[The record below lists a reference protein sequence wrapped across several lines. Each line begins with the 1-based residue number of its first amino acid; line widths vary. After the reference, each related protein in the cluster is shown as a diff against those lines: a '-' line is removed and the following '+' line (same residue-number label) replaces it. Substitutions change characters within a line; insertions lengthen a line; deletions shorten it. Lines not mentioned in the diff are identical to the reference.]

1 MPTGGKVV
9 LITGATRGIGF
20 AVAEALARR
29 GHVVYGAGRGR
40 TDAAKT
46 SARRIVLDVTDA
58 DAVRETLARILG
70 EQGRLDI
77 LINNAGI
84 GQCGAVEDTSLET
97 ARKVFETN
105 YFALLGMVRAVLPVM
120 RRQGGGVIANISSA
134 SGRIGIPFQ
143 AQYAASKFAVE
154 GLTEA
159 LYHEVKPWGVRVL
172 LIEPGDVGTTIWAG
186 TEKPSVSDSA
196 YGPALRRFLA
206 VKEEEMGA
214 RADAPERVAEEIAA
228 AVLSEGG
235 RFRFPVARMAGV
247 ILLARKLLPDRI
259 FLKLIARNYRLDP

>member
-1 MPTGGKVV
+1 M

-29 GHVVYGAGRGR
+29 GHVVYGAGRSR
-40 TDAAKT
+40 TAAVKT
-46 SARRIVLDVTDA
+46 SVRRIVLDITDA
-58 DAVRETLARILG
+58 AAVREAVSRILR
-70 EQGRLDI
+70 EQGRLDV

-84 GQCGAVEDTSLET
+84 GQCGAVEDTPLET
-97 ARKVFETN
+97 ARAVFETN
-105 YFALLGMVRAVLPVM
+105 YFALLGMIRAVLPVM
-120 RRQGGGVIANISSA
+120 RRQGAGVIANVSSA

-159 LYHEVKPWGVRVL
+159 LYHEMKPWGVRVL
-172 LIEPGDVGTTIWAG
+172 LIEPGDVGTEIWAG

-196 YGPALRRFLA
+196 YGEALRCFLA
-206 VKEEEMGA
+206 VKEEEMGV

-235 RFRFPVARMAGV
+235 RFRYPVARMAGV
-247 ILLARKLLPDRI
+247 ILLARKFLPDRI
-259 FLKLIARNYRLDP
+259 FLKLISRNYRLAP